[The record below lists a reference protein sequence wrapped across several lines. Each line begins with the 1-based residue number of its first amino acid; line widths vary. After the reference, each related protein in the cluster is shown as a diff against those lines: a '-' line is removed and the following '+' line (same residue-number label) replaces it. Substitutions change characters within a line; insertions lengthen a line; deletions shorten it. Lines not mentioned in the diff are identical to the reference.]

1 MHDPEDVLKESPL
14 YKYVPLWVKEY
25 GMSGGTDRQAV
36 ETFIDCEGREALNG
50 LRTELIAIAD
60 GRYVDSVFDVIVG
73 IKRRTKHTSYA
84 EWAKLMLQWIAGYK
98 G

>member
-1 MHDPEDVLKESPL
+1 VDDLKEAPL

-25 GMSGGTDRQAV
+25 GMSDSTDQRAV
-36 ETFIDCEGREALNG
+36 ETFIECEGREAVNA
-50 LRTELIAIAD
+50 LRAELIAIAD

-73 IKRRTKHTSYA
+73 IKRRLKYSSYEA
-84 EWAKLMLQWIAGYK
+84 WAKLMLQWITSYK